1 MRSPRAVDV
10 MVESNGFGVLGF
22 GGKNNLS
29 VKVQPVLT
37 TTTQQTVTS
46 ARNSDT
52 TEMNRFPVTPRQSQ
66 RVNNSDRKEMQ

>member
-37 TTTQQTVTS
+37 ITTQ
-46 ARNSDT
+46 
-52 TEMNRFPVTPRQSQ
+52 
-66 RVNNSDRKEMQ
+66 